1 MIWLL
6 IMKNKLLIS
15 TLLLKN
21 IKPLWPWCTLPEL
34 LLLKDSKVMVLLSLK
49 SKLQYT
55 PNSPPTSDL
64 SNQKNKDYPTDI
76 MLSSKYLPVL
86 LKEPKKDQVYKLT
99 KVLLI
104 LSSESLMILM
114 KTLPTLLLLKELLKI
129 KDLPLS
135 EN

>member
-1 MIWLL
+1 
-6 IMKNKLLIS
+6 
-15 TLLLKN
+15 
-21 IKPLWPWCTLPEL
+21 
-34 LLLKDSKVMVLLSLK
+34 MVLLSLK